1 MSHYWFNR
9 ENRLKNAWDKYH
21 NKGGKE
27 KTAKYY
33 IANRDVLREDQEISI
48 ETCQKKK
55 RYKKELSKRKI
66 PHEY

>member
-48 ETCQKKK
+48 ETCQNKK